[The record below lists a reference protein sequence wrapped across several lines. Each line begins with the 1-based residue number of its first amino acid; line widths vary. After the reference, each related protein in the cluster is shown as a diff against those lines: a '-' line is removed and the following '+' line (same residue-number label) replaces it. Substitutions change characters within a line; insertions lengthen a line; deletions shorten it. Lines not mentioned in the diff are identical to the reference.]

1 MDYPNGQIKEL
12 LKRVDRVSFRCIWI
26 LKRVMKCGEVAREA
40 CDEYE
45 NDNETEFW
53 NGKERTPTAQEEIDA
68 IVDVGNKAC

>member
-1 MDYPNGQIKEL
+1 
-12 LKRVDRVSFRCIWI
+12 
-26 LKRVMKCGEVAREA
+26 MKCGEVAREA